1 MGNWRIIG
9 EGRGFDGDDSMDHE
23 LEKAYKEGCR
33 EGYRKAMEEM
43 NGNGG
48 GYGERNNYNN
58 SNPYSNGPSM
68 NYGERD
74 GGYSDGG
81 YGERQGVKGTGPYS
95 RYRYRRY

>member
-9 EGRGFDGDDSMDHE
+9 EGRGFDGDDSMDQE

-33 EGYRKAMEEM
+33 HGYQKAMEKM
-43 NGNGG
+43 NGDDDN
-48 GYGERNNYNN
+48 YGERGYSN
-58 SNPYSNGPSM
+58 SNPYASPGS

-74 GGYSDGG
+74 GMYSES

-95 RYRYRRY
+95 RYRRRRYY